1 MPLRIAEK
9 INLKL
14 FIPLSLGVTVV
25 TSLFCRGLAEHL
37 THWGVYLAVLI
48 NFYMLRVIVRELIV
62 AGKGQ
67 HKPDKFLM
75 FMYTIG
81 KLLVLFGAISLGVLF
96 MGNRIIIPVLNY
108 AFQIFVL
115 CASYLRKGD

>member
-1 MPLRIAEK
+1 MPLKIATK

-14 FIPLSLGVTVV
+14 FIPLSLAITLGFTFFCRNTHEVV
-25 TSLFCRGLAEHL
+25 T
-37 THWGVYLAVLI
+37 HWFVYGATLV
-48 NFYMLRVIVRELIV
+48 NFYMLHVVVRELIV

-67 HKPDKFLM
+67 QRPDKFLM
-75 FMYTIG
+75 FSYSAA
-81 KLLVLFGAISLGVLF
+81 KLLVLFGALSLGVLF

-115 CASYLRKGD
+115 CASYIHKGD

>member
-14 FIPLSLGVTVV
+14 FVPLSLSVTVAM
-25 TSLFCRGLAEHL
+25 SLFCNGLGEHIA
-37 THWGVYLAVLI
+37 HWGVYIATLI
-48 NFYMLRVIVRELIV
+48 NFYMLRIIVRELII

-67 HKPDKFLM
+67 QKPDKFLM
-75 FMYTIG
+75 FIYSIG

-115 CASYLRKGD
+115 CASYMKKGD